1 MTLFFLTSK
10 ILFLKLFPNTFL
22 HLLESH
28 QYLFCKVALGRSY
41 VIDDSEDGE
50 RRLPSGYDSIYL
62 HSSTDVNSGT
72 YRHRYMVPDSSQVL
86 PLYLVQFN
94 FDPNVVENK
103 VIGGIDLA
111 DIKARIAET
120 LSVLGPAAAAA
131 TEKMLT
137 DIGSSY
143 DAALTASKA
152 SDPLFEDRKNSVNSA
167 LASID
172 IKLAEIQANSRSI
185 EEDLYAKLQAA
196 MFQLQEET
204 QRKMNA
210 LLSEELELRR
220 QLGQI
225 EWAEGFTTTLQET
238 LPPMT
243 FVSAWE
249 RQMALK
255 ESLYSS
261 LGGKVSTR
269 ALDEIKA
276 DIVLNGSLDVSTKAA
291 KLAQQTASSSAR
303 QGSITSPTTKTS
315 AEPAVASSEIWAS
328 VLRGANGVTSTST
341 QETNSALAPAPA
353 PVNPPAVRT
362 SATTTTGPM
371 TSTGIKTSATGTIG
385 TTTPMSRAVSTPY
398 SSSAASQQP
407 PLEQRL
413 ARYSLRKEAER
424 KWRQRKLEVDPSVAF
439 ANSGIL
445 TPEQAAV
452 LYSCLPFGHQDDSYN
467 LVGASA
473 ALGNTPPVTRCL
485 YASQMVDPQQHGEVH
500 AQAILS
506 SYMQSGASDASV
518 VLIRANGQVFGGYA
532 SDAWDLS
539 STFGGTPRSFL
550 FSITRDCK
558 VPYTGR
564 VKGPRQASDDDLKRR
579 QEIQN
584 LESAKIVESML
595 AEARR
600 LTGKDPEYD
609 EAGRLLLPHDQGGQI
624 FTVPVP
630 LPRPRPFVRHDCLR
644 SDPEGVIQFGVG
656 DLILSG
662 ALNECKS
669 ELEQSYGIGL
679 SRDEAKTLLAGAPIF
694 KVDMIELW
702 AVTSSAPAPSTATVD
717 MNSDISAGAFGIDNN
732 SFSTPVPGGRLGHS
746 Y

>member
-1 MTLFFLTSK
+1 M
-10 ILFLKLFPNTFL
+10 
-22 HLLESH
+22 
-28 QYLFCKVALGRSY
+28 ALGRSY
-41 VIDDSEDGE
+41 VIDDLEDGE

-62 HSSTDVNSGT
+62 HNSADANSGI

-86 PLYLVQFN
+86 PLYLVQFSY
-94 FDPNVVENK
+94 DPNVVENK
-103 VIGGIDLA
+103 VVGGIDLA

-143 DAALTASKA
+143 DAALSASKA
-152 SDPLFEDRKNSVNSA
+152 ADPLFEDRKKSINTA
-167 LASID
+167 LATID
-172 IKLAEIQANSRSI
+172 VKLAEIQANSRSI

-225 EWAEGFTTTLQET
+225 DWAEGFTTTLQET

-249 RQMALK
+249 RQMAFK
-255 ESLYSS
+255 ESLYTS
-261 LGGKVSTR
+261 LGGKVSTK

-276 DIVLNGSLDVSTKAA
+276 DIVLSGSLDVSTKAA
-291 KLAQQTASSSAR
+291 KLAQQAAVSSSTAR
-303 QGSITSPTTKTS
+303 QNITSPNSRSTV
-315 AEPAVASSEIWAS
+315 EPAVASSEIWAS
-328 VLRGANGVTSTST
+328 VLRGAGGAPSSSP
-341 QETNSALAPAPA
+341 QDTNSALAPAPA
-353 PVNPPAVRT
+353 PLNPPSRGSA
-362 SATTTTGPM
+362 ATTTASSSSSKPP
-371 TSTGIKTSATGTIG
+371 SASSGTIG

-398 SSSAASQQP
+398 SSSGASQLP

-424 KWRQRKLEVDPSVAF
+424 KWRQRKLEVDPAVAF

-445 TPEQAAV
+445 TPEQASV

-467 LVGASA
+467 LSGAGST
-473 ALGNTPPVTRCL
+473 LGNTPPVTRCL
-485 YASQMVDPQQHGEVH
+485 YASQMVDPLQHGEVH

-506 SYMQSGASDASV
+506 AYMQTGASDASV

-550 FSITRDCK
+550 FSISKDCK

-564 VKGPRQASDDDLKRR
+564 VKGPRQASDDDLKRK

-584 LESAKIVESML
+584 IESAKIVESML

-656 DLILSG
+656 DLVLVG
-662 ALNECKS
+662 PLNECKS

-679 SRDEAKTLLAGAPIF
+679 SRDEAKTLLAGAPVF

>member
-1 MTLFFLTSK
+1 
-10 ILFLKLFPNTFL
+10 
-22 HLLESH
+22 
-28 QYLFCKVALGRSY
+28 
-41 VIDDSEDGE
+41 
-50 RRLPSGYDSIYL
+50 
-62 HSSTDVNSGT
+62 
-72 YRHRYMVPDSSQVL
+72 MVPDSSQVL
-86 PLYLVQFN
+86 PLYLVHFN
-94 FDPNVVENK
+94 FDPNVAENK
-103 VIGGIDLA
+103 VVGGIDLA

-143 DAALTASKA
+143 DAALSASRA
-152 SDPLFEDRKNSVNSA
+152 ADPLFEDRKKSVNTA
-167 LASID
+167 LATID
-172 IKLAEIQANSRSI
+172 VKLAEIQANSRSI

-225 EWAEGFTTTLQET
+225 DWAEGFTTTLQET

-255 ESLYSS
+255 DSLYAS
-261 LGGKVSTR
+261 LGGKVSTK

-276 DIVLNGSLDVSTKAA
+276 DIVLSGSLDVSTKAT
-291 KLAQQTASSSAR
+291 KLAQQTAASSSSSAR
-303 QGSITSPTTKTS
+303 QNIASPTARS
-315 AEPAVASSEIWAS
+315 VEPAVASSEIWAS
-328 VLRGANGVTSTST
+328 VLRGAGGGASATSP

-353 PVNPPAVRT
+353 PLNPPSRAV
-362 SATTTTGPM
+362 TTTASSS
-371 TSTGIKTSATGTIG
+371 TSKSSSASSGTIG
-385 TTTPMSRAVSTPY
+385 TTTPMSRAISTPY
-398 SSSAASQQP
+398 SSSAASQLP

-445 TPEQAAV
+445 TPEQASV

-467 LVGASA
+467 LAGAGST
-473 ALGNTPPVTRCL
+473 LGNTPPVTRCL

-506 SYMQSGASDASV
+506 AYMQTGASDASV

-550 FSITRDCK
+550 FSITKDCK

-564 VKGPRQASDDDLKRR
+564 VKGPRQASDDELKRR

-584 LESAKIVESML
+584 IESAKIVESML

-656 DLILSG
+656 DLVLVG
-662 ALNECKS
+662 PLNECKS

-679 SRDEAKTLLAGAPIF
+679 TREEAKTLLAGAPVF

-702 AVTSSAPAPSTATVD
+702 AVTSSAPAPSTATVV
-717 MNSDISAGAFGIDNN
+717 MNSDISAGAFGIDNH